1 MTPHPWIQPAL
12 DHVVFIKENLHIS
25 SEDQMC
31 LNNQILSL
39 VSFINLE
46 RNYSQAL
53 MFMSLKKP
61 LLIKESWAQVFN

>member
-12 DHVVFIKENLHIS
+12 DHVVFLKENLHMS
-25 SEDQMC
+25 SEDQTC
-31 LNNQILSL
+31 INNKILSL

-53 MFMSLKKP
+53 MFVSLRK
-61 LLIKESWAQVFN
+61 LLLVKESWAQVFN